1 MQTTVAT
8 PILTTSPITGTS
20 TLDQIRPTKSDQIE
34 LQYPSGFTCRITG
47 GDTPSLVFYGDQGQL
62 QAPVT
67 NLSGLRAGAAVVIPL
82 YKSKRNMCDKSM
94 TLQNALSELE
104 VAEKLVEIGAMT
116 NEEYMDLANRIKRE
130 ALRVSTSK

>member
-1 MQTTVAT
+1 M
-8 PILTTSPITGTS
+8 
-20 TLDQIRPTKSDQIE
+20 
-34 LQYPSGFTCRITG
+34 
-47 GDTPSLVFYGDQGQL
+47 VFYGDQGQL